1 MWRCYEWWGN
11 GGAMSDRETMLV
23 VGKREMK
30 RERERE
36 RKKEKEK
43 EREMIGE
50 GMIIGN
56 DLDSDAISSH
66 HDE

>member
-23 VGKREMK
+23 VGKRERK

-36 RKKEKEK
+36 REK
-43 EREMIGE
+43 ERKGKRE
-50 GMIIGN
+50 GDDRRG
-56 DLDSDAISSH
+56 DDH
-66 HDE
+66 WQ